1 MTTPLQLFDAL
12 IVTKISRPVDVQDC
26 NTSPPVQ
33 NQVQIADR
41 SANPLGTGIS
51 PR

>member
-12 IVTKISRPVDVQDC
+12 IVTKISRAVDVQDC

-33 NQVQIADR
+33 NQVQIR
-41 SANPLGTGIS
+41 E
-51 PR
+51 